1 MSEDLVRVEPS
12 DALRPARAQRAELVL
27 PLAAYLAEFHGA
39 VHGQARQP
47 AALRDTAVKEL
58 TNVRHWA
65 LNRVGQK

>member
-1 MSEDLVRVEPS
+1 MTE
-12 DALRPARAQRAELVL
+12 ATTAQRLTYLAATHTRQLNAAA
-27 PLAAYLAEFHGA
+27 LAAYLAEFHGA

-65 LNRVGQK
+65 LNRVDQK